1 MCIRPLSCLLA
12 LCLQITDA
20 YDNRN
25 SSGAGVCWV
34 LWYVGDWVRSAK
46 QGEVRRTPYPVPDH
60 SSRRGLRPA
69 RWQCEC
75 GTKWNTLF
83 ASGLFWPQ
91 GEPYQSGQPNTY
103 NNDNRNSRHRAS
115 RQERSDEHNNTGTK
129 KGMR

>member
-1 MCIRPLSCLLA
+1 MYTRLLSSLPA
-12 LCLQITDA
+12 SCLQITDA

-25 SSGAGVCWV
+25 SSGDGVCWV

-46 QGEVRRTPYPVPDH
+46 QGEVSRTPYPVPDH
-60 SSRRGLRPA
+60 SIRRGLRPA

-83 ASGLFWPQ
+83 AGGLFLAQ

-103 NNDNRNSRHRAS
+103 NDDNRNSR
-115 RQERSDEHNNTGTK
+115 QEAGSEERTGIHTK
-129 KGMR
+129 TCIKEGLR